1 MISLSDFRAGLEDV
15 LTYTRE
21 NLSTIRTGRAS
32 PTLVENIA
40 VTTYGGQAT
49 LKVIELATITSG
61 GPQEILISPFDQSTV
76 QDIEKAVRE
85 SSLGFM
91 VSVSG
96 TQIRAKT
103 PPLSQEQ
110 REKYVKLVSQFAEE
124 GRETL
129 RHERDEERKKVKLSF
144 EAKEITEDDKRRQET
159 EIDKISKEYTD
170 KIEELKQRK
179 EQEVMTV

>member
-1 MISLSDFRAGLEDV
+1 MISLQEFKSSLEDV

-21 NLSTIRTGRAS
+21 NLSSIRTGRAS
-32 PTLVENIA
+32 PALVENIA

-49 LKVIELATITSG
+49 LKVIELATLATG
-61 GPQEILISPFDQSTV
+61 GPQEILIAPFDQSTL
-76 QDIEKAVRE
+76 QDIEKAIRS
-85 SSLGFM
+85 SSLGFN

-110 REKYVKLVSQFAEE
+110 REKYAKLVTQFAEE

-129 RHERDEERKKVKLSF
+129 RKERDEIRKKVKTAF
-144 EAKEITEDDKRRQET
+144 EAKEVSEDEKRRLEADI
-159 EIDKISKEYTD
+159 EKVSKEYTD
-170 KIEELKQRK
+170 KIDELRKRK
-179 EQEVMTV
+179 ETEITTI